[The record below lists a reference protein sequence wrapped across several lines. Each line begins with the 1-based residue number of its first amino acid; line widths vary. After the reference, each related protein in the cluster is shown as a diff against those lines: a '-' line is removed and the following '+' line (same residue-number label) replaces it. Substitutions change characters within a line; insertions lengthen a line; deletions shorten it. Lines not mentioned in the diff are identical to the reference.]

1 MSKGEVKG
9 SMDEM
14 NRKILRLLRTDGK
27 MSYREVAQKLK
38 RSPSTVRDRIGRME
52 NDGVILGYVALINA
66 EQMGIHTEAI
76 LLANMEGHV
85 RFRDLIELKKVNGI
99 LEVLFITGDKNVMIR
114 IQAPDNRTLD
124 ETITKKIV
132 PIGLRDIDLKV
143 VLESVMRFPDVGFA
157 D

>member
-1 MSKGEVKG
+1 
-9 SMDEM
+9 MDEM
-14 NRKILRLLRTDGK
+14 NRRILRLLRADGK

-52 NDGVILGYVALINA
+52 TDGVILGYVALVNA

-76 LLANMEGHV
+76 LLANMEDRV
-85 RFRDLIELKKVNGI
+85 SFKDLMELKKVSGI
-99 LEVLFITGDKNVMIR
+99 LEVLFISGDKNVMIR

-124 ETITKKIV
+124 ETITKKVV
-132 PIGLRDIDLKV
+132 PIGLKDIDLKV
-143 VLESVMRFPDVGFA
+143 VLESVMRFPEVSLA